1 VDYVFFDEVSM
12 LSARDLYRINY
23 QLAHT
28 FNKPDVPF
36 GGMNMVFCGDF
47 AQLPPVP
54 GGESISLYSHTIGAI
69 GTTLRSQESA
79 IGKALWHQITTV
91 VILRKNMRQRSQS
104 AEDAK
109 LRTALENMWYKV
121 CTPDDLN
128 FLHSR
133 MSSHLPDRACIT
145 DKIFRDVPMITALN
159 VHKDEI
165 NLIGAERFA

>member
-1 VDYVFFDEVSM
+1 MDYVFFDEVSM

-28 FNKPDVPF
+28 FNKSDVPF
-36 GGMNMVFCGDF
+36 GGMSMVFCGDF

-54 GGESISLYSHTIGAI
+54 GGESMSLYSHTIGAI

-109 LRTALENMWYKV
+109 LRTALENMWYKA

-128 FLHSR
+128 FLHFHV
-133 MSSHLPDRACIT
+133 SSCLPGRACIT
-145 DKIFRDVPMITALN
+145 DKISEMFL
-159 VHKDEI
+159 
-165 NLIGAERFA
+165 